1 MTPDRDP
8 CRGVMSPAGISR
20 LIRKRR
26 AMTNVGL
33 ALILVFGL
41 CGAGALLGLIIPERR
56 NPAWLAWAGSLAA
69 LSALSASGIVLCGGK
84 FHGNL
89 WTIRSLGTLS
99 VSLDRLSAFFLLVA
113 AIVVLA
119 SSIFSAS
126 YMKRYADHYRLSTF
140 SAWYFLLFASITWI
154 LIADEVL
161 GFLLAWEAMSIL
173 SYLLVNFEHQRD
185 GTSQA
190 GLLMLAMGEAGFV
203 AVEVVLLFL
212 AVRAGSLEFSAL
224 KMAAVGLGPVTRW
237 TVFLLTFFGFGVKAG
252 LVPVNTWLPRAHP
265 AAPANVSAILSGV
278 ILNLGLYGIIRV
290 NLDLVPVGTIGA
302 GLIVLAVGTIS
313 ALVGILYATTERD
326 LKALLAHSSIENI
339 GIVTIGLGA
348 GMIFAARDKPL
359 LAGMAFI
366 AAFYHMLNHS
376 LYKALLFLGA
386 GAVDDRAGTRDLDRL
401 GGLMRVMPY
410 TAGTFLVGALAISA
424 VPPFNGFV
432 SEWLTLQTLLRSA
445 ELSSPA
451 LRLVFALCGAGLALT
466 AALAV
471 TCFVKAFAMGFLGAS
486 RSERAPKDISE
497 MHGSAIAPMALLAVL
512 CLLLGVLPTYVISA
526 LNHELEPLI
535 NPATVDTL
543 VPPFFA
549 SNPAHKQLPPAFVA
563 DFHDLGAQAGQD
575 VLPGRGLVVMHRG
588 GPENPVVFA
597 MSTSYAFIALAIL
610 LLPAWLV
617 VATTTRKRRIARK
630 ELWAGGIPRLLPEMT
645 YTATGFSNPVRVVFQ
660 AVFRPDIAE
669 DTRETV
675 AVHFRTA
682 ILRRREETH
691 LVDRLFFHPVGDAV
705 SWFARVLAGMHHG
718 RLSAYV
724 SYVVLFLLIILVLWR
739 LS

>member
-1 MTPDRDP
+1 MIP
-8 CRGVMSPAGISR
+8 R
-20 LIRKRR
+20 LVRKRR
-26 AMTNVGL
+26 VMTNVGL

-41 CGAGALLGLIIPERR
+41 CGAGAFWGIVIPERR
-56 NPAWLAWAGSLAA
+56 NPLWLAWAGSLAA
-69 LSALSASGIVLCGGK
+69 LSALWASGIVLYGDK
-84 FHGNL
+84 FHEKL
-89 WTIRSLGTLS
+89 WTIPSLGTLS
-99 VSLDRLSAFFLLVA
+99 VSLDRLSAFFLFVA

-126 YMKRYADHYRLSTF
+126 YMKRYAGHYRLSTF
-140 SAWYFLLFASITWI
+140 TAWYLLLFASITWI

-190 GLLMLAMGEAGFV
+190 GMLMLAMGEAGFM

-212 AVRAGSLEFSAL
+212 AVRAGSLDFSAL
-224 KMAAVGLGPVTRW
+224 KLAAEGLGPVTRW
-237 TVFLLTFFGFGVKAG
+237 AVFLLTFFGFGVKAG

-290 NLDLVPVGTIGA
+290 NLDLVPVGTLGA

-326 LKALLAHSSIENI
+326 LKALLAHSSIENM
-339 GIVTIGLGA
+339 GIVTIGLGT
-348 GMIFAARDKPL
+348 GMIFVARDKPL

-432 SEWLTLQTLLRSA
+432 SEWLTLQALLRSA
-445 ELSSPA
+445 ELPSPA

-471 TCFVKAFAMGFLGAS
+471 TCFVKAFAMGFLGVS
-486 RSERAPKDISE
+486 RCERALKDISE
-497 MHGSAIAPMALLAVL
+497 MHGSAIAPMALLGVL
-512 CLLLGVLPTYVISA
+512 CLLLGVLPTYVIPA
-526 LNHELEPLI
+526 LNHELQPLI
-535 NPATVDTL
+535 NARSADAL

-549 SNPAHKQLPPAFVA
+549 SNPAQRELPPAFVA
-563 DFHDLGAQAGQD
+563 DFHNLGAQVGQD
-575 VLPGRGLVVMHRG
+575 VLPGRGLVVLHRG
-588 GPENPVVFA
+588 GVENPVVFA
-597 MSTSYAFIALAIL
+597 MSPSYSCVALAIFL
-610 LLPAWLV
+610 FITWFV
-617 VATTTRKRRIARK
+617 VRRSTRKRTVARN
-630 ELWAGGIPRLLPEMT
+630 EVWAGGIPRLLPEMT

-660 AVFRPDIAE
+660 AIFRPNIVE

-682 ILRRREETH
+682 IRRRRDETH

-705 SWFARVLAGMHHG
+705 SWFARLLAGMHHG
-718 RLSAYV
+718 RLNTYVAYTLGFLMLILL
-724 SYVVLFLLIILVLWR
+724 LFR